1 MPHFLLWTVPWLNLY
16 VDNVWVHGNDQTLY
30 ICINYLYLLNTIQWI
45 LVKVPRAQTHR
56 HAQCFPVWRI
66 VVIYYLVCFRLL
78 HCTWIFPNSKEKHI
92 AYVQISVDQYLLND
106 MQQILINNIKIYM
119 NVRCAA
125 MTSSKIANL
134 TMLVEIR
141 NAKTFYQKNM

>member
-1 MPHFLLWTVPWLNLY
+1 MAHFLLWTVPWLNLY

-30 ICINYLYLLNTIQWI
+30 IYINYIFVEHNTVDTGESFQSSNPQTYTVFPCVEDSCYI
-45 LVKVPRAQTHR
+45 LFSLFSLASLHR
-56 HAQCFPVWRI
+56 
-66 VVIYYLVCFRLL
+66 
-78 HCTWIFPNSKEKHI
+78 IFPNSKEKNS

-106 MQQILINNIKIYM
+106 MQQILINNIKMYM